1 MGDVVEMV
9 KGREPEKFIEALYMK
24 KASRRVYIALEDL
37 DFSWDEADIPQ
48 VRYMWK
54 KGLSIWDI
62 ARAFDRDPDEVAILI
77 MDLIRKSQIRP
88 RPRGAYGRRRG
99 R

>member
-77 MDLIRKSQIRP
+77 MDLVRKSQIRP
-88 RPRGAYGRRRG
+88 RPRGAYGRRREK
-99 R
+99 

>member
-1 MGDVVEMV
+1 MGQLWTC
-9 KGREPEKFIEALYMK
+9 EPEKIIAKYYMTQ
-24 KASRRVYIALEDL
+24 SRRRVYIALEDL

-48 VRYMWK
+48 VRHMWK

-88 RPRGAYGRRRG
+88 RPRGAYGRRRE